1 MIKKFKNMLAAQE
14 GPPDLDELFKDL
26 KGKLNSFLGGKTRQG
41 PRGVPNEPNNT
52 SGSDS
57 IPVGPIILIV
67 ALIWMATGFYIV
79 DQGSRGIILRFGKK
93 YRNHSTGPKMAYTLP
108 N

>member
-1 MIKKFKNMLAAQE
+1 MDNTHNMIKKIKNMLAAQE

-52 SGSDS
+52 NGSDS
-57 IPVGPIILIV
+57 IPVGPIILISCTY
-67 ALIWMATGFYIV
+67 LDGNWFLYC
-79 DQGSRGIILRFGKK
+79 
-93 YRNHSTGPKMAYTLP
+93 
-108 N
+108 